1 FGEDYIKHNLKLV
14 DELTAITARK
24 GCMPGQLSIAW
35 VGSLGAKV
43 ILLPGSSKKEHT
55 LENLA
60 GSDIVLTATDVSEIN
75 EAIVKHEVKGD
86 RYFGSD
92 EAAHLWG

>member
-1 FGEDYIKHNLKLV
+1 MVAAMYMYMLMRVHD
-14 DELTAITARK
+14 R
-24 GCMPGQLSIAW
+24 
-35 VGSLGAKV
+35 
-43 ILLPGSSKKEHT
+43 KKEHT

-75 EAIVKHEVKGD
+75 EAIAKHEVKGD